1 MKIYHCDIWSLAD
14 RADAICITTNGLTKA
29 NGEAV
34 MGKGIALQA
43 RQRFPGID
51 RVLGDHLR
59 YNGNIPGIIKVNPTI
74 VSFPT
79 KNDWRD
85 KSDLDLIEKSAKFFA
100 AMIEKHGWHK
110 VVMPKPGCANGG
122 LRWPQVEPIIDRWLP
137 SVFICDR

>member
-1 MKIYHCDIWSLAD
+1 MKIYRCDIWSLAD

-59 YNGNIPGIIKVNPTI
+59 TRGNVPGIINVNPTI

-85 KSDLDLIEKSAKFFA
+85 KSDLDLIEKSARKLSS
-100 AMIEKHGWHK
+100 MIAEHGWTK
-110 VVMPKPGCANGG
+110 IALPKPGCASGG
-122 LRWPQVEPIIDRWLP
+122 LQWPQVEPIIDRWLP

>member
-1 MKIYHCDIWSLAD
+1 MKIYRCDIWSLAD
-14 RADAICITTNGLTKA
+14 RADAICITTIGLTKA
-29 NGEAV
+29 NVEAV
-34 MGKGIALQA
+34 MGRGIALQA

-59 YNGNIPGIIKVNPTI
+59 ARGNVPGIINVNPTI

-85 KSDLDLIEKSAKFFA
+85 KSDLDLIEKSARKLSS
-100 AMIEKHGWHK
+100 MIAEHGWTK
-110 VVMPKPGCANGG
+110 IALPKPGCANGG

>member
-1 MKIYHCDIWSLAD
+1 MKIYRCDIWSLAD

-59 YNGNIPGIIKVNPTI
+59 ARGNVPGIINVNPAI

-85 KSDLDLIEKSAKFFA
+85 KSDLDLIEKSARKLSI
-100 AMIEKHGWHK
+100 MI
-110 VVMPKPGCANGG
+110 A
-122 LRWPQVEPIIDRWLP
+122 
-137 SVFICDR
+137 